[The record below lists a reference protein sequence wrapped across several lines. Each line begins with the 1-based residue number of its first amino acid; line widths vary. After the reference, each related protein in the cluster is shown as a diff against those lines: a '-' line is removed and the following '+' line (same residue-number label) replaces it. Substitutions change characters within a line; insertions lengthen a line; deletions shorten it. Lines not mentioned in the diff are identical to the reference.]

1 MNYVGV
7 WLINPFLMSVGINF
21 IRIKFS
27 FKNGKWVGLSEQFC
41 EDFYVE
47 INACTVTKNIL

>member
-1 MNYVGV
+1 M
-7 WLINPFLMSVGINF
+7 INPFLMSVGINF